1 MNKKSRGFQP
11 DAKPPSQSED
21 TAASGASAPGARA
34 PGSRTPAVPRTTAR
48 RRERTSARRETASSG
63 GGLGAY
69 RNLLLAGVAVLGV
82 GIVAIFLVGS
92 TSAARYVC
100 DSLLTPPP
108 GTSSTPAA
116 APVASPETTPELGFA
131 TTDLGRGH
139 VSTGTTVRF
148 AFCPPTSGDHWSAQ
162 GRAPLRRDVYGPGDD
177 VTPANWVHNLEH
189 GYVVIAYREE
199 SDADAMAGIQEVFD
213 TATQVPAA
221 AQCGIPNK
229 VLAVNFEEMSEPY
242 ALLAWDRAMLLSE
255 WDTEAALAFADQ
267 WQDGPQTPERGAC

>member
-11 DAKPPSQSED
+11 DAKRSSPSEEAPAGATPPGTSEPG
-21 TAASGASAPGARA
+21 TPRAAS
-34 PGSRTPAVPRTTAR
+34 R
-48 RRERTSARRETASSG
+48 RQERTRATRRDSSNAR
-63 GGLGAY
+63 GGLGGY
-69 RNLLLAGVAVLGV
+69 RNLLLAGVALLGV
-82 GIVAIFLVGS
+82 GIVAIFLVGG

-108 GTSSTPAA
+108 GASI
-116 APVASPETTPELGFA
+116 APVAGPVASAAPTPQLGFA

-148 AFCPPTSGDHWSAQ
+148 AFCPPTSGDHWTAA

-177 VTPANWVHNLEH
+177 VSPGNWVHNLEH

-199 SDADAMAGIQEVFD
+199 PSADVLAGIREVFD
-213 TATQVPAA
+213 TAEQGPAA

-229 VLAVNFEEMSEPY
+229 VMAVQFDEMSEAY
-242 ALLAWDRAMLLSE
+242 AVLAWDRAMLLPE
-255 WDTEAALAFADQ
+255 WDTGSALAFANQ
-267 WQDGPQTPERGAC
+267 WQDAPQSPERGVC